1 MKSTIRQKLSLLFAM
16 TLVGIITLAYFAT
29 TEVAKLNASINELG
43 HVSVPSVRSMTLIDM
58 YHDGLRSIVLDTL
71 LTVNEGENKKDA
83 GTKLKEDLATMSG
96 NMKKELAILESLNLA
111 GADIKVVA
119 DAKEPLLKYLESAD
133 LIVNKALSGDARFD
147 EEMEAFEELFEN
159 LEGKLE
165 TVGEQLTA
173 SGARIQKNAEANS
186 AHASTLLGIVAL
198 TVLVFCAGIGIWV
211 SLSLVN
217 RINTISTEIAAIP
230 ASEYKSTVTLS
241 NDPLIDPLSV
251 SVNAMAATVRDALIN
266 VNQSLERVSVE
277 KNRAE
282 ELARAAEIEK
292 KSAVVA
298 SEDAERS
305 AIEAERQRSEAE
317 KMRAQAE
324 QAVTEANEAKRIA
337 ERAGKEAKAALGE
350 AERAKGAAEKALT
363 EARVAKTQTEKA
375 LLEGNLAREDAEN
388 EKQKAVTA
396 LLEGNLARQDAENEK
411 QKAVTA
417 LREASKAKENAD
429 NALTE
434 SEDARQKALL
444 LKRDAD
450 TARLETD
457 KLSRDARETAMT
469 LAKSLEKMV
478 REVEILA
485 SGDLT
490 ITLSKSNVSDLTRLS
505 TSINTLA
512 ESLSG
517 TIGSVADVSAK
528 LSSIS
533 ENLVAQSRTLSDSAK
548 ASAGAA
554 DQFKTGTGEFANQLA
569 AIQTTVSDLE
579 KGFVSISHSSE
590 SSANNAK
597 KASDAIVE
605 TSKAVATLGRNGEE
619 IASVLKSIVGIAS
632 QTNLLALNAT
642 IEAARAGEAGR
653 GFSVVASEVKVLA
666 KQTTELVEQITSRVM
681 AIKQSVVVTKGS
693 VSKMEGLVQH
703 VQTNSDEIKGVISEQ
718 CNRIADI
725 SGLVTKAVRISAS
738 FRDSAQTL
746 ATRVD
751 ETVVSSQSVE
761 NEAAVLEKIAR
772 LLIGVIGKFKTN
784 KLESVSQGE
793 KRKAA

>member
-396 LLEGNLARQDAENEK
+396 L
-411 QKAVTA
+411 
-417 LREASKAKENAD
+417 REASKAKENAD

-490 ITLSKSNVSDLTRLS
+490 ITLSKSSVSDLTRLS